1 MKPDHINAQN
11 IMNTLNEYGFESL
24 DMSEA
29 DFVKEGKVVQLGIPP
44 VRINIM
50 TSITGVQT

>member
-1 MKPDHINAQN
+1 VKPDHINAQN